1 MLTKVS
7 NSSPAPS
14 VHSSQNPL
22 LGYKPGL
29 DGLRG
34 LAVLAVFLYHS
45 GFLTSSPIVLAPS
58 GYLGVDLFFVLSGYL
73 ITSLLLAEWR
83 RTSRISLKR
92 FWLQRARR
100 LIPALVLVLLS
111 TSIFTFIVLGEG
123 ESGQSFVGDMWSTLT
138 YVANWRYLLSNNLYF
153 EQVDTPSILKHMWSL
168 GIEEQF
174 YVIWPLVIMVLL
186 KLVRLRTSTV
196 GGIRRAMRRW
206 LLVVSCFGAIASATW
221 MAFESKNDVSV
232 ARIYYGTDTRAF
244 ALLGGVALAGALANR
259 SDRALTGRLAQTF
272 GVVSLIG
279 WLTMVVLVGRHED
292 MPAWMF
298 QGGFVATTVFC
309 MIIIG
314 VAAGSGW
321 FASVLGAKPL
331 VQLGRLSYSIY
342 LWHWPVIVVLNSDRT
357 GMGGIRL
364 LLIRAATS
372 VALSVATFVIIERRM
387 RTPNWWSRGRALI
400 ALGVTLTMFVVA
412 TFVLLNHDNNVG
424 GEFKSST
431 PPPTLTGPPI
441 RMLAI
446 GDSVALTLF
455 EARPQRLGWDIYVQ
469 KTDGLLACALGPLSE
484 PGASLVTEGKSSPTP
499 SQYQTAC
506 INKLTVWQKS
516 MLEFK
521 PDVVVALFGPRDRFD
536 IQIDGRA
543 ISQGSSEFAKLFTQ
557 HLVEL
562 LKMVESS
569 HAKLVLLTTPCLGQL
584 TSYYKDLP
592 EIADNGRRAVV
603 NDLYQ
608 SFAEA
613 HPNEV
618 VLVDFAKLVCPTGDF
633 TGSLAGTTYTNDGIH
648 FTPKGAAVVWSL
660 LDPILARAI
669 GLYDSKSKK

>member
-1 MLTKVS
+1 MLTQVS

-83 RTSRISLKR
+83 RTSRVSLKR

-123 ESGQSFVGDMWSTLT
+123 ESGQPFVGDMWSTLT
-138 YVANWRYLLSNNLYF
+138 YVANWRYVLSDRSYF
-153 EQVDTPSILKHMWSL
+153 EQLGVPSILRHMWSL

-186 KLVRLRTSTV
+186 KFVRLRASTV
-196 GGIRRAMRRW
+196 GGLRQAMRRW
-206 LLVVSCFGAIASATW
+206 LLVVSCFGAIASAAW
-221 MAFESKNDVSV
+221 MAFESKNHVSV
-232 ARIYYGTDTRAF
+232 SRIYYGTDTRAF
-244 ALLGGVALAGALANR
+244 ALLGGVALAGALASR
-259 SDRALTGRLAQTF
+259 SDRALTGRLAQTS

-292 MPAWMF
+292 VPAWMF

-309 MIIIG
+309 MIVIG
-314 VAAGSGW
+314 VAAGRGW
-321 FASVLGAKPL
+321 FASFLSAKPL

-357 GMGGIRL
+357 AMGGIWL
-364 LLIRAATS
+364 LLIRAATT
-372 VALSVATFVIIERRM
+372 VALSIATFVIIERRM

-400 ALGVTLTMFVVA
+400 AIGVSLTLFLVT

-424 GEFKSST
+424 SDLESSI
-431 PPPTLTGPPI
+431 PAPSLTGTPV
-441 RMLAI
+441 RMLGI

-455 EARPQRLGWDIYVQ
+455 DYRPDRLGWDIYAR
-469 KTDGLLACALGPLSE
+469 KTVALLGCGLGPLSE
-484 PGASLVTEGKSSPTP
+484 AGAGMVQNGKRRSGSTP
-499 SQYQTAC
+499 EICSRE
-506 INKLTVWQKS
+506 NDLWQET

-521 PDVVVALFGPRDRFD
+521 PDVVVALFGPWDLYD
-536 IQIDGRA
+536 LSLDGRT
-543 ISQGSSEFAKLFTQ
+543 ISQGSNEFAKLFTQ

-562 LKMVESS
+562 LKIVESS
-569 HAKLVLLTTPCLGQL
+569 HAKLVLLTIPCLGQL
-584 TSYYKDLP
+584 NDYYLTKP
-592 EIADNGRRAVV
+592 EIADNERRAVV
-603 NDLYQ
+603 NGLYQ
-608 SFAEA
+608 SFADA
-613 HPNEV
+613 HPNDV
-618 VLVDFAKLVCPTGDF
+618 FVVDFAKLVCPTGEF
-633 TGSLAGTTYTNDGIH
+633 TGSLAGTPYTEDGVH
-648 FTPKGAAVVWSL
+648 FTPKGAAIVWSI
-660 LDPILARAI
+660 LDPVLAKAI